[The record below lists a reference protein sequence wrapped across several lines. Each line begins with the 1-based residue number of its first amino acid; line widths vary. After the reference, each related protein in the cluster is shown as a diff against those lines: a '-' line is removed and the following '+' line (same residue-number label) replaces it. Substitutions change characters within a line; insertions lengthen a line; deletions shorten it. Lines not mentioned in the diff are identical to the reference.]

1 MNCQIVDW
9 LKNASLQQAPN
20 PYSRGIFKKETNE
33 DPVTEI
39 DGVITKSFFTVL
51 SIGKIKLDMYLLL
64 AP

>member
-33 DPVTEI
+33 DPVSEI
-39 DGVITKSFFTVL
+39 DGIITRNFFTVL
-51 SIGKIKLDMYLLL
+51 SIGKSNLIYT
-64 AP
+64 